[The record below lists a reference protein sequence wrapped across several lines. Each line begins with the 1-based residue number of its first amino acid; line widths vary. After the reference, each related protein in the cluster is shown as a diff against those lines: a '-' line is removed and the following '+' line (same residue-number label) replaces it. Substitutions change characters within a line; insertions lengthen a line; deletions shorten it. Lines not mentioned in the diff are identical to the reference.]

1 VFTSVGTL
9 LHSFHH
15 PKQGWIAIVMAIGA
29 TLASSLAAFPA
40 EPNRGEAV
48 PDGRLSPTP
57 SRATALA
64 NGVYLYGET
73 ARPNVV
79 GKEYIVFET
88 IGTKARGAF
97 YLPRSEFSCFYGQLK
112 GARLNVTVID
122 PFDRQ
127 KYSFSLTVNSNG
139 LNASKQPKSG
149 QATYQPLDKIS
160 SNDLRILA
168 ACKSQL
174 PK

>member
-1 VFTSVGTL
+1 MFTSVGAL

-15 PKQGWIAIVMAIGA
+15 PKSRWSASIVIAIGA
-29 TLASSLAAFPA
+29 TLTSNLTALTEQPTRFS
-40 EPNRGEAV
+40 RGET
-48 PDGRLSPTP
+48 PPTN
-57 SRATALA
+57 ATALA

-73 ARPNVV
+73 ARPDIV

-97 YLPRSEFSCFYGQLK
+97 YLPRSEFSCFYGQLR
-112 GARLNVTVID
+112 GSRLNVTVID

-127 KYSFSLTVNSNG
+127 QYNFTLTVNSNG

-149 QATYQPLDKIS
+149 QPTYQPLDKVS
-160 SNDLRILA
+160 PNDLRILA

>member
-1 VFTSVGTL
+1 MFTIASTL

-15 PKQGWIAIVMAIGA
+15 PKQRWIASIVIAISA
-29 TLASSLAAFPA
+29 TIAGNLTALTETTTRS
-40 EPNRGEAV
+40 RGET
-48 PDGRLSPTP
+48 PPTSTTP
-57 SRATALA
+57 LA

-73 ARPNVV
+73 DRPDVV

-97 YLPRSEFSCFYGQLK
+97 YLPRSEFSCFYGQLR
-112 GARLNVTVID
+112 GSRLDVTVID

-127 KYSFSLTVNSNG
+127 KYNFTLTVNSNG
-139 LNASKQPKSG
+139 LNASKQPQSG
-149 QATYQPLDKIS
+149 QPTYQPLDKVS
-160 SNDLRILA
+160 PNDLRILA
-168 ACKSQL
+168 VCKSQL